1 MAVPG
6 SKGKTLHIACMDGDI
21 AAVQRWLDA
30 GNFVDKRDGG
40 DRTGLHQASWSGRTE
55 VVVLLLG
62 AYAEVDAR
70 DKQQRTP
77 LHLCSETG
85 HEAVVKVLLD
95 FKAEINAVDTK
106 RETPLSKAARSGMV
120 EVFEGLLA
128 AGADIE
134 IRDADN
140 RIAGDTFNS
149 KVPLD
154 NRQKIIALR
163 DGRLQE
169 LAATKAREEAV
180 RLAEIAKTGPR
191 EKERANG
198 SGCMCSVS

>member
-85 HEAVVKVLLD
+85 HEAVVK
-95 FKAEINAVDTK
+95 
-106 RETPLSKAARSGMV
+106 
-120 EVFEGLLA
+120 GLLA